1 MEKISYYKKYLIL
14 ASCLV
19 LFVVAGICYFMLN
32 NNDSV
37 ITEVL
42 AETTSTTSAVKEE
55 STKLYFDIKGSVKKP
70 GVYEFTQGDKI
81 IDAIN
86 KAGGLTK
93 NATTNNLNLSK
104 KLTNEMVIYV
114 FSKNELTTTKAYE
127 QVSNASECKC
137 ETIELLFIVLCLF
150 QLGFLNQNL
159 STVIY
164 ACIYDKFNLH
174 ICVLLYSKFKPV
186 NLCGQLLMAHARV
199 EDLAFQQLHIL
210 AAQCELLASLS
221 HAAAA
226 GDCKRNNPLGSHI
239 ITY

>member
-19 LFVVAGICYFMLN
+19 LFAVAGIGYFMLN

-37 ITEVL
+37 ITDVL

-114 FSKNELTTTKAYE
+114 FSKNELTTTKALE
-127 QVSNASECKC
+127 PVSNASECKC
-137 ETIELLFIVLCLF
+137 ETIEINNCVDK
-150 QLGFLNQNL
+150 NTTNE
-159 STVIY
+159 STNNETSKININTDNKERLMTISGIGSSKADAIIEFRTKNGNFKTTEDIMNVSGISKT
-164 ACIYDKFNLH
+164 IYDK
-174 ICVLLYSKFKPV
+174 IK
-186 NLCGQLLMAHARV
+186 
-199 EDLAFQQLHIL
+199 D
-210 AAQCELLASLS
+210 
-221 HAAAA
+221 
-226 GDCKRNNPLGSHI
+226 I
-239 ITY
+239 ITV

>member
-19 LFVVAGICYFMLN
+19 LFAVAGIGYFMLN

-37 ITEVL
+37 ITDVL

-55 STKLYFDIKGSVKKP
+55 SIKLYFDIKGSVKKP

-114 FSKNELTTTKAYE
+114 FSKNELTTTKALE
-127 QVSNASECKC
+127 PVSNASECKC
-137 ETIELLFIVLCLF
+137 ETIEINNCVDKNTTNESNKDIVPAKININTDNKERLMTISGIGSSKADAIIEYRTKNGNF
-150 QLGFLNQNL
+150 KTTEDIMNVSGI
-159 STVIY
+159 SKT
-164 ACIYDKFNLH
+164 IYDK
-174 ICVLLYSKFKPV
+174 IK
-186 NLCGQLLMAHARV
+186 
-199 EDLAFQQLHIL
+199 D
-210 AAQCELLASLS
+210 
-221 HAAAA
+221 
-226 GDCKRNNPLGSHI
+226 I
-239 ITY
+239 ITV

>member
-19 LFVVAGICYFMLN
+19 LFAVAGIGYFMLN
-32 NNDSV
+32 NNDLV

-42 AETTSTTSAVKEE
+42 AETTNTTSAVKEE

-70 GVYEFTQGDKI
+70 GVYEFIQGDKI

-114 FSKNELTTTKAYE
+114 FSKNELTTTKALE
-127 QVSNASECKC
+127 SVSNASECKC
-137 ETIELLFIVLCLF
+137 ETIEINNCVDK
-150 QLGFLNQNL
+150 NTTNE
-159 STVIY
+159 SNNDTVPAKININTDNKERLMTISGIGSSKADAIIEY
-164 ACIYDKFNLH
+164 RTKNGNFKTTEDIMNVSGISKTIYDK
-174 ICVLLYSKFKPV
+174 IK
-186 NLCGQLLMAHARV
+186 
-199 EDLAFQQLHIL
+199 D
-210 AAQCELLASLS
+210 
-221 HAAAA
+221 
-226 GDCKRNNPLGSHI
+226 I
-239 ITY
+239 ITV

>member
-19 LFVVAGICYFMLN
+19 LFAVAGIGYFMLN

-114 FSKNELTTTKAYE
+114 FSKNELTTTKAFE
-127 QVSNASECKC
+127 PVSNASECKC
-137 ETIELLFIVLCLF
+137 ETIEINNCVDKKTT
-150 QLGFLNQNL
+150 NESNND
-159 STVIY
+159 TVPAKININTDNKEKLMTISGIGSSKADAIIEY
-164 ACIYDKFNLH
+164 RTKNGNFKTTEDIMNVSGISKTIYDK
-174 ICVLLYSKFKPV
+174 IK
-186 NLCGQLLMAHARV
+186 
-199 EDLAFQQLHIL
+199 DT
-210 AAQCELLASLS
+210 
-221 HAAAA
+221 
-226 GDCKRNNPLGSHI
+226 
-239 ITY
+239 ITV

>member
-14 ASCLV
+14 ASCLI
-19 LFVVAGICYFMLN
+19 LFVMAGISYFMLN

-55 STKLYFDIKGSVKKP
+55 NTKLYFDIKGSVKKP

-104 KLTNEMVIYV
+104 KLSNEMVIYV

-127 QVSNASECKC
+127 QVSNVSECKC
-137 ETIELLFIVLCLF
+137 ETIEINNCVDK
-150 QLGFLNQNL
+150 NTTNE
-159 STVIY
+159 STNNEISKININTDSKEKLMTISGIGSSKADAIIEYRTKNGNFKTTEDIMNVSGISKT
-164 ACIYDKFNLH
+164 IYDK
-174 ICVLLYSKFKPV
+174 IK
-186 NLCGQLLMAHARV
+186 
-199 EDLAFQQLHIL
+199 DT
-210 AAQCELLASLS
+210 
-221 HAAAA
+221 
-226 GDCKRNNPLGSHI
+226 
-239 ITY
+239 ITV

>member
-14 ASCLV
+14 ASSLV
-19 LFVVAGICYFMLN
+19 LFAVAGIGYFMLN

-70 GVYEFTQGDKI
+70 GVYEFIQGDKI

-127 QVSNASECKC
+127 QISNASECKC
-137 ETIELLFIVLCLF
+137 ETIEINNCVDK
-150 QLGFLNQNL
+150 NTTNE
-159 STVIY
+159 STNNETSKININTDNKEKLMTISGIGSSKADAIIEYRTKNGNFKTTEDIMNVSGISKT
-164 ACIYDKFNLH
+164 IYDK
-174 ICVLLYSKFKPV
+174 IK
-186 NLCGQLLMAHARV
+186 
-199 EDLAFQQLHIL
+199 D
-210 AAQCELLASLS
+210 
-221 HAAAA
+221 
-226 GDCKRNNPLGSHI
+226 I
-239 ITY
+239 ITV

>member
-19 LFVVAGICYFMLN
+19 LFAVAGIGYFMLN

-37 ITEVL
+37 ITDVL

-70 GVYEFTQGDKI
+70 GVYDFTQGDKI

-114 FSKNELTTTKAYE
+114 FSKNELTTTKALE
-127 QVSNASECKC
+127 PVSNASECKC
-137 ETIELLFIVLCLF
+137 ETIEINNCVDK
-150 QLGFLNQNL
+150 NTTNE
-159 STVIY
+159 SNKDTVPAKININTDNKERLMTISGIGSSKADAIIEY
-164 ACIYDKFNLH
+164 RTKNGNFKTTEDIMNVSGISKTIYDK
-174 ICVLLYSKFKPV
+174 IK
-186 NLCGQLLMAHARV
+186 
-199 EDLAFQQLHIL
+199 D
-210 AAQCELLASLS
+210 
-221 HAAAA
+221 
-226 GDCKRNNPLGSHI
+226 I
-239 ITY
+239 ITV

>member
-19 LFVVAGICYFMLN
+19 LFAVAGIGYFMLN

-42 AETTSTTSAVKEE
+42 AETTSTTLAVKEE

-70 GVYEFTQGDKI
+70 GVYEFIQGDKI

-127 QVSNASECKC
+127 QISNASECKC
-137 ETIELLFIVLCLF
+137 ETIEINNYVDK
-150 QLGFLNQNL
+150 NTTNE
-159 STVIY
+159 STNNETSKININTDNKEKLMTISGIGSSKADAIIEYRTKNGNFKTTEDIMNVSGISKT
-164 ACIYDKFNLH
+164 IYDK
-174 ICVLLYSKFKPV
+174 IK
-186 NLCGQLLMAHARV
+186 
-199 EDLAFQQLHIL
+199 D
-210 AAQCELLASLS
+210 
-221 HAAAA
+221 
-226 GDCKRNNPLGSHI
+226 I
-239 ITY
+239 ITV

>member
-19 LFVVAGICYFMLN
+19 LFAVAGIGYFMLN
-32 NNDSV
+32 NNDLV

-70 GVYEFTQGDKI
+70 GVYEFTQGNRI

-114 FSKNELTTTKAYE
+114 FSKNELTTTKAFE
-127 QVSNASECKC
+127 QVKNIAECKC
-137 ETIELLFIVLCLF
+137 ETIEVNNCVDK
-150 QLGFLNQNL
+150 NTTNE
-159 STVIY
+159 STNNETTKININTDSKEKLMTISGIGSSKADAIIEYRTKNGNFKTTEDIINVSGISKT
-164 ACIYDKFNLH
+164 IYDK
-174 ICVLLYSKFKPV
+174 IK
-186 NLCGQLLMAHARV
+186 
-199 EDLAFQQLHIL
+199 DT
-210 AAQCELLASLS
+210 
-221 HAAAA
+221 
-226 GDCKRNNPLGSHI
+226 
-239 ITY
+239 ITV

>member
-1 MEKISYYKKYLIL
+1 MEKISYYKKCLIL

-19 LFVVAGICYFMLN
+19 LFAVAGIGYFMLN

-37 ITEVL
+37 ITDVL

-70 GVYEFTQGDKI
+70 GVYDFTQGDKI

-114 FSKNELTTTKAYE
+114 FSKNELTTTKALE
-127 QVSNASECKC
+127 PVSNASECKC
-137 ETIELLFIVLCLF
+137 ETIEINNCVDKNTTNESNKDTVLAKININTDNKERLMTISGIGSSKADAIIEYRTKNGNF
-150 QLGFLNQNL
+150 KTTEDIMNVSGI
-159 STVIY
+159 SKT
-164 ACIYDKFNLH
+164 IYDK
-174 ICVLLYSKFKPV
+174 IK
-186 NLCGQLLMAHARV
+186 
-199 EDLAFQQLHIL
+199 D
-210 AAQCELLASLS
+210 
-221 HAAAA
+221 
-226 GDCKRNNPLGSHI
+226 I
-239 ITY
+239 ITV

>member
-19 LFVVAGICYFMLN
+19 LFAVAGIGYFMLN

-42 AETTSTTSAVKEE
+42 AETTNTISAVKEE

-114 FSKNELTTTKAYE
+114 FSKNELTTTKAFE
-127 QVSNASECKC
+127 PVSNASECKC
-137 ETIELLFIVLCLF
+137 ETIEINNCVDKKTTNESNNDTETAKININTDNKEKLMTISGIGSSKADAIIEYRTKNGNFKTTEDIMNVS
-150 QLGFLNQNL
+150 GI
-159 STVIY
+159 SKT
-164 ACIYDKFNLH
+164 IYDK
-174 ICVLLYSKFKPV
+174 IK
-186 NLCGQLLMAHARV
+186 
-199 EDLAFQQLHIL
+199 DT
-210 AAQCELLASLS
+210 
-221 HAAAA
+221 
-226 GDCKRNNPLGSHI
+226 
-239 ITY
+239 ITV

>member
-19 LFVVAGICYFMLN
+19 LFAVAGIGYFMLN

-42 AETTSTTSAVKEE
+42 AETTSTTSVVKEE

-127 QVSNASECKC
+127 PVSNASECKC
-137 ETIELLFIVLCLF
+137 ETIEINNCVDK
-150 QLGFLNQNL
+150 NTTNE
-159 STVIY
+159 SNNDTVPTKININTDNKERLMTISGIGSSKADAIIEY
-164 ACIYDKFNLH
+164 RTKNGNFKTTEDIMNVSGISKTIYDK
-174 ICVLLYSKFKPV
+174 IK
-186 NLCGQLLMAHARV
+186 
-199 EDLAFQQLHIL
+199 D
-210 AAQCELLASLS
+210 
-221 HAAAA
+221 
-226 GDCKRNNPLGSHI
+226 I
-239 ITY
+239 ITV

>member
-19 LFVVAGICYFMLN
+19 LFAVAGIGYFMLN

-37 ITEVL
+37 ITDVL

-70 GVYEFTQGDKI
+70 GVYDFTQGDKI

-114 FSKNELTTTKAYE
+114 FSKNELTTTKALE
-127 QVSNASECKC
+127 PVSNASECKC
-137 ETIELLFIVLCLF
+137 ETIEINNCVDK
-150 QLGFLNQNL
+150 NTTNE
-159 STVIY
+159 STNNETSKININTDNKERLMTISGIGSSKADAIIEYRTKNGNFKTTEDIMNVSGISKT
-164 ACIYDKFNLH
+164 IYDK
-174 ICVLLYSKFKPV
+174 IK
-186 NLCGQLLMAHARV
+186 
-199 EDLAFQQLHIL
+199 D
-210 AAQCELLASLS
+210 
-221 HAAAA
+221 
-226 GDCKRNNPLGSHI
+226 I
-239 ITY
+239 ITV

>member
-19 LFVVAGICYFMLN
+19 LFAVAGIGYFMLN

-37 ITEVL
+37 ITDVL

-114 FSKNELTTTKAYE
+114 FSKNELTTTKALE
-127 QVSNASECKC
+127 PVSNASECKC
-137 ETIELLFIVLCLF
+137 ETIEINNCVDK
-150 QLGFLNQNL
+150 NTTNE
-159 STVIY
+159 SNKDTVPAKININTDNKEKLMTISGIGSSKADAIIEY
-164 ACIYDKFNLH
+164 RNKNGNFKTTEDIMNVSGISKTIYDK
-174 ICVLLYSKFKPV
+174 IK
-186 NLCGQLLMAHARV
+186 
-199 EDLAFQQLHIL
+199 DT
-210 AAQCELLASLS
+210 
-221 HAAAA
+221 
-226 GDCKRNNPLGSHI
+226 
-239 ITY
+239 ITV